1 MTDFTTSRSLPIS
14 GARSTYLQR
23 RRWRGLN
30 ALLSG
35 AVGALVVTT
44 AIYLGVTGPATSP
57 VTPAAAAVTTDGAP
71 AGAVADQNAAAT
83 DGVQRGGRD
92 GFGRPDQPDRRDGRG
107 GQGR

>member
-14 GARSTYLQR
+14 SGRSTYLQR

-35 AVGALVVTT
+35 SVGALVVTT

-57 VTPAAAAVTTDGAP
+57 VSPAAAAGTSG
-71 AGAVADQNAAAT
+71 GAVAGGGAT
-83 DGVQRGGRD
+83 PDVATGDDGQQGGRGGLGQRGPAG
-92 GFGRPDQPDRRDGRG
+92 RRDGRA